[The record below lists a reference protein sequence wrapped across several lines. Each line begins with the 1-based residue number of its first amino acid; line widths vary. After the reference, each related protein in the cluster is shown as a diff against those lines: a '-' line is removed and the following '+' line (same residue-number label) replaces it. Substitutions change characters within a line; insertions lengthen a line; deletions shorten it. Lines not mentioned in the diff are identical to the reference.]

1 MKRCFLSLMLAA
13 AALLPVAG
21 TAADAPEKRR
31 DQLLDNLPNWLNAE
45 PFGPEY
51 AAALKRG
58 DRAEALRLVAG
69 YYRRKPENP
78 YLAGL
83 AQKGYD
89 AERARRAVRGE
100 VTVVNV
106 PYAFPDGR
114 IDFRFDATAARPP
127 QNHEW
132 LWQLNRMWF
141 WNDMAADYYRKKDEA
156 CARAFNRQVR
166 DWILQVP
173 APAADDNGDRP
184 GSAWRSIEA
193 GIRLG
198 KPWPL
203 AFEVFRNSPEVPD
216 ETLLLMVASM
226 HQQARHLMRHGSA
239 TRPNR
244 FMGNWIAMEM
254 SGVYAFASFFPE
266 FREAAAMRREAMNII
281 TDALRRQLLPDGW
294 QNELSP
300 DYHAVVFHN
309 NTTVWHIAR
318 QYGRLGELPQD
329 FLPLLEKAAEAYLAM
344 AAPGLT
350 QPRTNDCYTLRTKS
364 VLQPAAQLFP
374 HRQDF
379 RWAATGRAEGTPPA
393 GGTASRYL
401 PWGGFA
407 VMRSDWG
414 PEAAYLCF
422 DVGPLGRAHEH
433 QDKLNINLYKGS
445 EELIFDDGG
454 GQYDRSPHY
463 FHARSGAG
471 HNTLL
476 VDGLAQFRREPKTA
490 EAPVEAGW
498 ISNER
503 FDYAAADYRDG
514 FGPEEAKFAVHR
526 REVLFAKPDFFCVA
540 DTVNS
545 RDGRAHDYELLFQL
559 DTLKLKP
566 VDELP
571 GAVISDFG
579 RNYDI
584 LIVPLYP
591 EGLEVSRVSGQKE
604 PRLAGWYAG
613 RNDRNLHPATTLSMT
628 AKRRKE
634 FRFATLLFPLKSG
647 GAKPQITRLEDGR
660 CRVVFNGR
668 SVTFDPGQLR
678 NGVAAR

>member
-1 MKRCFLSLMLAA
+1 M
-13 AALLPVAG
+13 V
-21 TAADAPEKRR
+21 
-31 DQLLDNLPNWLNAE
+31 
-45 PFGPEY
+45 
-51 AAALKRG
+51 
-58 DRAEALRLVAG
+58 
-69 YYRRKPENP
+69 
-78 YLAGL
+78 
-83 AQKGYD
+83 
-89 AERARRAVRGE
+89 
-100 VTVVNV
+100 
-106 PYAFPDGR
+106 
-114 IDFRFDATAARPP
+114 
-127 QNHEW
+127 
-132 LWQLNRMWF
+132 
-141 WNDMAADYYRKKDEA
+141 
-156 CARAFNRQVR
+156 FN
-166 DWILQVP
+166 
-173 APAADDNGDRP
+173 
-184 GSAWRSIEA
+184 
-193 GIRLG
+193 
-198 KPWPL
+198 
-203 AFEVFRNSPEVPD
+203 
-216 ETLLLMVASM
+216 
-226 HQQARHLMRHGSA
+226 
-239 TRPNR
+239 
-244 FMGNWIAMEM
+244 
-254 SGVYAFASFFPE
+254 
-266 FREAAAMRREAMNII
+266 
-281 TDALRRQLLPDGW
+281 
-294 QNELSP
+294 
-300 DYHAVVFHN
+300 N

-364 VLQPAAQLFP
+364 VLQPASQLFP

-613 RNDRNLHPATTLSMT
+613 RQRSEPPPGDDAVDDREAAEGVPVRHAAVPAEIRRGEAADHPAGGWPLPGVFQRTERHLRSRPT
-628 AKRRKE
+628 AERRFRAVAGCLRQNGVIPCPDLKRN
-634 FRFATLLFPLKSG
+634 
-647 GAKPQITRLEDGR
+647 
-660 CRVVFNGR
+660 CGR
-668 SVTFDPGQLR
+668 SER
-678 NGVAAR
+678 